1 MKIIELSDKKR
12 KILLINLTWNIK
24 SMIMKKYLREGIVE
38 KVTQRPAF

>member
-1 MKIIELSDKKR
+1 MKIIELCDKKR
-12 KILLINLTWNIK
+12 KILLINSTWNIK